1 MTAKAS
7 SKKSTNP
14 LVSALARWNNEGGAQ
29 LAALAEESE
38 GILRH
43 LGSAVIMLWNSL
55 PREIQRDLFDA
66 AAEMDE
72 AHTDPEAF
80 RQHMAIFLHHNKN
93 RDMDAMDK
101 GGEA

>member
-1 MTAKAS
+1 MNTNATAP
-7 SKKSTNP
+7 TNP

-29 LAALAEESE
+29 PATPAEESE
-38 GILRH
+38 GIIRH
-43 LGSAVIMLWNSL
+43 LGSAVIMLWNTL
-55 PREIQRDLFDA
+55 PREIQRDLFDT

-72 AHTDPEAF
+72 AHADPEAF

-93 RDMDAMDK
+93 REMSTVDK